1 MENLFDGC
9 CDFTEVGHQHQTQ
22 EGQVFGRGAPQAHEG
37 LRKLSVSRPH
47 PPQKNLNNQNH
58 VLDQYCTNINVSSL
72 RSSLLLIVKINP
84 LTFGP
89 FLEMIMDFT
98 TA

>member
-22 EGQVFGRGAPQAHEG
+22 EGQVFGRGTPQAHEG

-47 PPQKNLNNQNH
+47 PHKKISTTKTM
-58 VLDQYCTNINVSSL
+58 YWTN
-72 RSSLLLIVKINP
+72 
-84 LTFGP
+84 
-89 FLEMIMDFT
+89 
-98 TA
+98 TAQT

>member
-47 PPQKNLNNQNH
+47 PQKKIPTPKTM
-58 VLDQYCTNINVSSL
+58 YWTN
-72 RSSLLLIVKINP
+72 
-84 LTFGP
+84 
-89 FLEMIMDFT
+89 
-98 TA
+98 TAQT